1 MRIVALPSIQLI
13 DSEFVESLAQRG
25 VPRMEELILFECRGV
40 DVLDG
45 VYELA
50 VEAVE
55 VRK

>member
-45 VYELA
+45 VDELA

>member
-1 MRIVALPSIQLI
+1 VRIVALPSIQLI